1 MSEVTPI
8 EPAVLLTIIGETVL
22 KEKIVKLLKQQS
34 INGYTI
40 NQVQGEGSHGKR
52 MGDIPGYNTNFEL
65 KTIVS
70 LEVSDVILPLLKD
83 LKGDRAL
90 IAYRQNV
97 EALVD

>member
-1 MSEVTPI
+1 MSEATPI
-8 EPAVLLTIIGETVL
+8 EPAVLLAIIGETVV
-22 KEKIVKLLKQQS
+22 KDKIIKLLKQHGVT
-34 INGYTI
+34 GYTV

-70 LEVSDVILPLLKD
+70 REVSDVILRLLKES
-83 LKGDRAL
+83 KGERAL
-90 IAYRQNV
+90 IAYRYNV

>member
-1 MSEVTPI
+1 MPEATPI
-8 EPAVLLTIIGETVL
+8 EPAVLLAIIGETVV
-22 KEKIVKLLKQQS
+22 KDKIIKLLKQHGVT
-34 INGYTI
+34 GYTI

-70 LEVSDVILPLLKD
+70 QEVSDVILRLLKEN
-83 LKGDRAL
+83 KGERAL
-90 IAYRQNV
+90 IAYRYNV

>member
-1 MSEVTPI
+1 MSEVPSI

-22 KEKIVKLLKQQS
+22 KDKIIKLLKQE
-34 INGYTI
+34 GVMAYTI

-83 LKGDRAL
+83 LKSDRAL
-90 IAYRQNV
+90 IAYRQSV